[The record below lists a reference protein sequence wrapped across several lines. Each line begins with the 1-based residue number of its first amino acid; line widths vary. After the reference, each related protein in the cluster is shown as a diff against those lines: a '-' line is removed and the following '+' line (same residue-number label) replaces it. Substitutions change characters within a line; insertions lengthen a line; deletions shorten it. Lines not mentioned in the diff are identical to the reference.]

1 MTRPNNVAT
10 NYAYDNLSRLQS
22 VLHQL
27 AGSTIDGSTYTVDN
41 AGNRTAKTDQRAAVT
56 SSYGYD
62 AIYELTG
69 VTQGTNTTESYTY
82 DPVGN
87 RLSSLGVSPYNVN
100 VSNQL
105 TARPNTIYSYDSNRN
120 TLAKVVGSNT
130 TTYTWDFENRL
141 TGVTLP
147 GSGGTVAFKYDPFGR
162 RIYKSS
168 SAGTS
173 VFAYD
178 GDNLIE
184 ETNSA
189 GAVVARY
196 SDGLNIDESLAML
209 RSAATSYYHADG
221 LGSVTSLSNAAGALA
236 QTYTFDS
243 FGKQTASSGSLT
255 NSFQYT
261 ARESDTETGLYY
273 YRARYYDPNP
283 GRFLIEDPIQF
294 RAGTNFYSYVHNH
307 PLDLR
312 DPTGRTAWGAGV
324 SVVGMIGALWTG
336 GGAEGSC
343 LVVHDTQGNTGV
355 LCCLGFGGGA
365 VEGAGVSGQVTGA
378 VCPTCKTI
386 CDMENGFAQVQGFG
400 GFGASGAAGGGVSL
414 SMQNVTVFGSVGG
427 GPGGGAGVA
436 VMGGSCKL
444 VLGGKGCKGCTP
456 SGK

>member
-1 MTRPNNVAT
+1 MIRSAT
-10 NYAYDNLSRLQS
+10 ASVRL
-22 VLHQL
+22 VCRRTT
-27 AGSTIDGSTYTVDN
+27 STC
-41 AGNRTAKTDQRAAVT
+41 RTT
-56 SSYGYD
+56 S
-62 AIYELTG
+62 
-69 VTQGTNTTESYTY
+69 
-82 DPVGN
+82 
-87 RLSSLGVSPYNVN
+87 
-100 VSNQL
+100 
-105 TARPNTIYSYDSNRN
+105 
-120 TLAKVVGSNT
+120 
-130 TTYTWDFENRL
+130 YTWDFENRL